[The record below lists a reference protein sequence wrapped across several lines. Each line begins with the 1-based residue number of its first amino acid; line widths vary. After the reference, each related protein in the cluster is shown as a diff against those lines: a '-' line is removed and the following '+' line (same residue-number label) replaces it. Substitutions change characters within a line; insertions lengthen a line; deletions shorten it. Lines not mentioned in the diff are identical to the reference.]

1 MNSNSNQ
8 SNIHAPHGRKIPGM
22 PGPNVRP
29 GETKKESVFLPGVLE
44 LGKGLRTVEVRDGE
58 RALLFEHT
66 RYVRLLMPGRHRFWS
81 WTDRTRKV
89 VFKSVAE
96 PFEHH
101 PTDSSVTGW
110 LTANGVPDMDVRLY
124 AADSELMRQL
134 STVEVGDGEYALHLE
149 NGKFK
154 NLLSTG
160 RYAYW
165 NESREH
171 TFIRVDLRTPEIG
184 PEIGRAILEKIGPSA
199 VQTVE
204 VGSHETGLLYF
215 DNKLQ
220 RQLAPGRSFFWND
233 SASVTVKKFDL
244 RRQQLD
250 MTGQEILTEDKVSLR
265 LNFVCQY
272 RIVDPLRAAEIKNFE
287 DQVYVQL
294 QLLLREYVG
303 TLKLDDLLRMKQE
316 IGDFVLGRLKASG
329 ADYGVEFLAAGLKDV
344 ILPGEIRAILNTV
357 LLAEKKA
364 QANMIT
370 RREET
375 ASTRSLLNTAK
386 LMDENA
392 TLYRL
397 KELEFVEKIC
407 EKIGTISLSGGS
419 SLLEQMNGVLG
430 LRQGEERRNVGGTS
444 TE

>member
-1 MNSNSNQ
+1 MNRNQ
-8 SNIHAPHGRKIPGM
+8 NHSNINIPHGRKIPGM

-29 GETKKESVFLPGVLE
+29 EEMRSELPGVLE
-44 LGKGLRTVEVRDGE
+44 LGAGFRTVEVRDGE

-66 RYVRLLMPGRHRFWS
+66 RYVRLLMPGRHRFWG
-81 WTDRTRKV
+81 WTDSTRKV

-96 PFEHH
+96 PFEHN
-101 PTDSSVTGW
+101 PSDSWVASW

-124 AADSELMRQL
+124 AGDAELMQQL
-134 STVEVGDGEYALHLE
+134 SLVEVGDGEYVLHLE
-149 NGKFK
+149 NGRFK
-154 NLLSTG
+154 SLLTAG

-171 TFIRVDLRTPEIG
+171 TFIRADLQTPEIG
-184 PEIGRAILEKIGPSA
+184 AEVGRALLEKIGPA
-199 VQTVE
+199 YVQNIE
-204 VGSHETGLLYF
+204 VASHETGLLYF
-215 DNKLQ
+215 DNRLQ
-220 RQLAPGRSFFWND
+220 RQLAPGRSFFWNG
-233 SASVTVKKFDL
+233 SAAVTVKKFDL

-272 RIVDPLRAAEIKNFE
+272 RIIDPLQAAEIKNFE

-329 ADYGVEFLAAGLKDV
+329 AEYGVEFLNAGLKDV
-344 ILPGEIRAILNTV
+344 ILPGEIRSILNTV

-419 SLLEQMNGVLG
+419 SLLEQMNAVLG
-430 LRQGEERRNVGGTS
+430 LRQGEERREIDQEGI
-444 TE
+444 E

>member
-1 MNSNSNQ
+1 MNYNQNQ
-8 SNIHAPHGRKIPGM
+8 SNINLLHGRKIPGM
-22 PGPNVRP
+22 PGKDIRP
-29 GETKKESVFLPGVLE
+29 SETLNGNPAIPGILE
-44 LGKGLRTVEVRDGE
+44 LGAGLRTVEVLDGE
-58 RALLFEHT
+58 RALLFERG
-66 RYVRLLMPGRHRFWS
+66 RYERLLMPGRYRFFNWS
-81 WTDRTRKV
+81 SSVRRL
-89 VFKSVAE
+89 VFKRISD
-96 PFEHH
+96 PFEYN
-101 PTDSSVTGW
+101 PSNGW
-110 LTANGVPDMDVRLY
+110 VGSGLNVYGIPDMDVRLF
-124 AADSELMRQL
+124 AEDAELMKRL
-134 STVEVGDGEYALHLE
+134 TIIEVGDSEYVLHLE
-149 NGKFK
+149 NGRFK
-154 NLLSTG
+154 SLLTAG

-171 TFIRVDLRTPEIG
+171 TFIRSDIQNPEIG
-184 PEIGRAILEKIGPSA
+184 ADIGRALLEKINLPY
-199 VQTVE
+199 VQMIE
-204 VGSHETGLLYF
+204 VASHETGLLYF
-215 DNKLQ
+215 DNQLQ
-220 RQLAPGRSFFWND
+220 RQLAPGRSFFWNGPT
-233 SASVTVKKFDL
+233 SVTLKKFDL

-250 MTGQEILTEDKVSLR
+250 MTGQEILTEDKISLR

-272 RIVDPLRAAEIKNFE
+272 RIVDPLQAAEIKNFE
-287 DQVYVQL
+287 EQVYVQL

-316 IGDFVLGRLKASG
+316 IGDFVLDRLKRSG
-329 ADYGVEFLAAGLKDV
+329 TEYGVEFLNAGLKDV

-407 EKIGTISLSGGS
+407 EKIGTISLGGGS
-419 SLLEQMNGVLG
+419 NLLEQMNGLLG
-430 LRQGEERRNVGGTS
+430 LRNGEERREIG
-444 TE
+444 